1 MVKYRL
7 LTAQDLLILP
17 SLCAGHV
24 PGKCLGTPFDAWQS
38 ALGVF
43 GWLCIILGLAL
54 GNSKFKH
61 WGLQNRQSKC
71 AQDQK

>member
-7 LTAQDLLILP
+7 FTDQDLLILP

-24 PGKCLGTPFDAWQS
+24 PGKCLGTPFNAWQS

-43 GWLCIILGLAL
+43 G
-54 GNSKFKH
+54 
-61 WGLQNRQSKC
+61 
-71 AQDQK
+71 